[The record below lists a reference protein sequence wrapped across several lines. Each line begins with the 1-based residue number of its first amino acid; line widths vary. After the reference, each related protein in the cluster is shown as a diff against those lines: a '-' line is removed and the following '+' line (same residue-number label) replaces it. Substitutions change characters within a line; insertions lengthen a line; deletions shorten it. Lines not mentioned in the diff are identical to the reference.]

1 MEMKP
6 KKRKPTIVTS
16 ENREA
21 FMAKKLKLAK
31 EEKPVMKEEKEE
43 EKGKKTEKPHGIWKS
58 KSDELH
64 SHYPSE
70 EKAYEAYQ
78 KLGQK
83 MADHAMGE
91 LSQSECKKCGYK

>member
-1 MEMKP
+1 MARE
-6 KKRKPTIVTS
+6 IVTS
-16 ENREA
+16 ENRAE
-21 FMAKKLKLAK
+21 FMAKKLNLANK
-31 EEKPVMKEEKEE
+31 EKEVR
-43 EKGKKTEKPHGIWKS
+43 KKDKPHGIWKS

-78 KLGQK
+78 NLGQK

-91 LSQSECKKCGYK
+91 LSQSECKECGYK